1 MHLRLTIAH
10 NESPDSAK
18 TYVFDQDVVTCGRA
32 ADNDVS
38 LLDSSSVVSKYHA
51 EFRQQGGEIVIEDK
65 GSKNFTFVNG
75 RRITA
80 GQPKVLFAGDK
91 IEIGPYQIM
100 MEVEE
105 AVQTA
110 PVDLEHTVFAA
121 GFANPFI
128 DEAEALAQAFGKVRR
143 AVFGSDYPRRDEALL
158 EALQD
163 ALGPGGDAEVLHSII
178 RGEPM
183 PKSDYAEQPPEPER
197 PAPQGNVVYSIDPG
211 WSEPAPEP
219 EPTLPP
225 VSAPPPYAPPAYSP
239 PGFAEAPS
247 DDLLHRLLSVITRLI
262 GIPWQFRHEFVGHT
276 ILHSP
281 ETAFL
286 YDEDASALLAY
297 LNSGSDRE
305 ERFQLLEE
313 AAQQVIV
320 HQVAMLDGY
329 RAAVTSGS
337 AHLLGAIDPE
347 KDEAAAPS
355 GGAVGRFLS
364 AVKGDGD
371 ADQIRETVRGLR
383 EESASVLER
392 RFFRPA
398 FIDAYL
404 VRLAGRTSTSPTPDN
419 F

>member
-10 NESPDSAK
+10 TESPDSAK

-38 LLDSSSVVSKYHA
+38 LLDPSSVVSKYHA
-51 EFRQQGGEIVIEDK
+51 ELREQGGEVVIEDK

-75 RRITA
+75 RRIMA
-80 GQPKVLFAGDK
+80 GQAKVLFPGDK
-91 IEIGPYQIM
+91 VEIGPYQIM
-100 MEVEE
+100 MEMEE
-105 AVQTA
+105 VVQAA
-110 PVDLEHTVFAA
+110 PVDLEQTVFAA
-121 GFANPFI
+121 GFANPFT
-128 DEAEALAQAFGKVRR
+128 DEAETLAEAFGKVRR
-143 AVFGSDYPRRDEALL
+143 AVLGSDYARRDEALL

-178 RGEPM
+178 RGEPVTGAGHRT
-183 PKSDYAEQPPEPER
+183 DDPEPER
-197 PAPQGNVVYSIDPG
+197 PASQGNVVYSIDPG
-211 WSEPAPEP
+211 WTEPASPPAPEQ
-219 EPTLPP
+219 PP
-225 VSAPPPYAPPAYSP
+225 FAASAPPHQPEYPHP
-239 PGFAEAPS
+239 PS
-247 DDLLHRLLSVITRLI
+247 DDLLPRLLSVITRLI

-305 ERFQLLEE
+305 ERFRLLED
-313 AAQQVIV
+313 AAEQVIV
-320 HQVAMLDGY
+320 HQLAMLDGY

-337 AHLLGAIDPE
+337 THLLDAIDP
-347 KDEAAAPS
+347 KNDDDAAPS

-364 AVKGDGD
+364 AVKGDND
-371 ADQIRETVRGLR
+371 AERIRETIQGLR
-383 EESASVLER
+383 EESASILER
-392 RFFRPA
+392 RFFRPS

-404 VRLAGRTSTSPTPDN
+404 VRLAGRTPTTPPADN